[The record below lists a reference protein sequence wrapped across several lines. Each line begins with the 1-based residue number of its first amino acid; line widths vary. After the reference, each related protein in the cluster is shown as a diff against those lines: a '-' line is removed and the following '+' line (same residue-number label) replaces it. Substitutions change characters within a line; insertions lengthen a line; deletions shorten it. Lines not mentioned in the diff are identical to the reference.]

1 MSQQPSTTIKVPK
14 AGELVANLLRR
25 RIIKGDIKPGDPLP
39 SENELMAIFNV
50 SRPTLR
56 EALRI
61 LDSES
66 LITVARG
73 ARGGARANL
82 PDVDVTARYA
92 TIYLQ
97 AHGTTFHDLHKAR
110 AIIEPPIAGA
120 LAIARN
126 PDGIAQ
132 LRALVDTQETVI
144 NDIHAL
150 AESQASFHEL
160 LVELHGNQTLN
171 LLVRIVHDLVR
182 KYYVLLFTPTG
193 QDEGQRLRS
202 MSKSLRAQRKLV
214 DLIAAG
220 EAQAA
225 EDFWR
230 EHLGAVS
237 RILEAAGVSQRVVE
251 IIEG

>member
-1 MSQQPSTTIKVPK
+1 MSHQSSTTIKVPK

-25 RIIKGDIKPGDPLP
+25 RIIKGDIKPGEPLP

-97 AHGTTFHDLHKAR
+97 AHGTTFLDLHRAR
-110 AIIEPPIAGA
+110 QQLLRARVDEALARVEMGRASGA
-120 LAIARN
+120 LA
-126 PDGIAQ
+126 
-132 LRALVDTQETVI
+132 ETL
-144 NDIHAL
+144 L
-150 AESQASFHEL
+150 A
-160 LVELHGNQTLN
+160 V
-171 LLVRIVHDLVR
+171 
-182 KYYVLLFTPTG
+182 K
-193 QDEGQRLRS
+193 
-202 MSKSLRAQRKLV
+202 K
-214 DLIAAG
+214 
-220 EAQAA
+220 
-225 EDFWR
+225 
-230 EHLGAVS
+230 
-237 RILEAAGVSQRVVE
+237 
-251 IIEG
+251 

>member
-1 MSQQPSTTIKVPK
+1 MSQQPSTIIKVPK

-110 AIIEPPIAGA
+110 EIIEPPIAGA
-120 LAIARN
+120 LATSHKPEDIAR
-126 PDGIAQ
+126 
-132 LRALVDTQETVI
+132 LRHLVDLQEAAM
-144 NDIHAL
+144 NDIPAL
-150 AESQASFHEL
+150 TESQASFHEL

-182 KYYVLLFTPTG
+182 KYYTLLFTPSG
-193 QDEGQRLRS
+193 LGEDRRVSS
-202 MSKSLRAQRKLV
+202 MQKNVRAQRKLI
-214 DLIAAG
+214 DLIVAG
-220 EAQAA
+220 KATEA

-230 EHLGAVS
+230 EHLGAVT
-237 RILEAAGVSQRVVE
+237 RILEDAGVSQRVVE
-251 IIEG
+251 IIED

>member
-1 MSQQPSTTIKVPK
+1 MSQQSSTTIKVPK

-66 LITVARG
+66 LITVVRG

-110 AIIEPPIAGA
+110 EIIEPPIAGA
-120 LAIARN
+120 LAAN
-126 PDGIAQ
+126 PDAAAVAELQAFVDAQ
-132 LRALVDTQETVI
+132 EAAIDDV
-144 NDIHAL
+144 HAF
-150 AESQASFHEL
+150 AEAQASFHER
-160 LVELHGNQTLN
+160 LVEMHGNQTLN
-171 LLVRIVHDLVR
+171 LLVHIVHDLVR

-193 QDEGQRLRS
+193 QDEEQRLRS
-202 MSKSLRAQRKLV
+202 IRKSVRAQRKLV
-214 DLIAAG
+214 ELIAAG
-220 EAQAA
+220 DAHGA

-230 EHLGAVS
+230 EHLGAVT
-237 RILEAAGVSQRVVE
+237 RILQATGVSQRVVDS
-251 IIEG
+251 IED

>member
-1 MSQQPSTTIKVPK
+1 MASTTTTIKVPK
-14 AGELVANLLRR
+14 AGELVADLLRR
-25 RIIKGDIKPGDPLP
+25 RIITGEIKPGDPLP
-39 SENELMAIFNV
+39 SENELMAMFNV

-82 PDVDVTARYA
+82 PDVDVTARYG

-97 AHGTTFHDLHKAR
+97 AHGTTFSDLHKAR
-110 AIIEPPIAGA
+110 VILEPPIAGA
-120 LAIARN
+120 LALNHDADGLAR
-126 PDGIAQ
+126 
-132 LRALVDTQETVI
+132 LRALIEAQEHASDV
-144 NDIHAL
+144 NAL
-150 AESQASFHEL
+150 AEAMAGFHEL
-160 LVELHGNQTLN
+160 LVEMHGNKTLT

-193 QDEGQRLRS
+193 RHEEERLRNIR
-202 MSKSLRAQRKLV
+202 LGVRAQYKLV

-220 EAQAA
+220 NAQEAEA
-225 EDFWR
+225 FWR
-230 EHLGAVS
+230 EHLAAVS
-237 RILEAAGVSQRVVE
+237 RILDTSGVSRKVVE
-251 IIEG
+251 IIED

>member
-1 MSQQPSTTIKVPK
+1 MPPPSMTIKVPK

-25 RIIKGDIKPGDPLP
+25 RIITGDIKPGDPLP
-39 SENELMAIFNV
+39 SENELMTMFNV

-82 PDVDVTARYA
+82 PDVEVTARYG
-92 TIYLQ
+92 TIFLQ
-97 AHGTTFHDLHKAR
+97 AHGTTFSDLHQAR

-120 LAIARN
+120 LALSNNAS
-126 PDGIAQ
+126 GISR
-132 LRALVDTQETVI
+132 LRALIKAQEDAVDVT
-144 NDIHAL
+144 AL
-150 AESQASFHEL
+150 ADAMAAFHEL
-160 LVELHGNQTLN
+160 LVEMHGNKTLA

-193 QDEGQRLRS
+193 HHEEERQRNIRRGA
-202 MSKSLRAQRKLV
+202 RAQTKLV
-214 DLIAAG
+214 DLIEAG
-220 EAQAA
+220 QAA
-225 EDFWR
+225 EAEQYWR
-230 EHLGAVS
+230 EHLDAVT
-237 RILEAAGVSQRVVE
+237 RILDASGVSKKVVE
-251 IIEG
+251 IIED